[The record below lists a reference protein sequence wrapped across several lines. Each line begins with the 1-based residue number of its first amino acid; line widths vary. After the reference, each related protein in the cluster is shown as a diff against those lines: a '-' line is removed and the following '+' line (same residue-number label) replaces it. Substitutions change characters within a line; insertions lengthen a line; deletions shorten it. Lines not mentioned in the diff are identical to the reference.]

1 MDEKER
7 FTADDDNARQTTMT
21 TSTITYILPDL
32 AWSILLGPIMQDAP
46 AGAVLEVHTVA
57 MQELVE
63 QTIADAGRT
72 DLCVRLG
79 PARVE
84 VTR

>member
-1 MDEKER
+1 
-7 FTADDDNARQTTMT
+7 MT
-21 TSTITYILPDL
+21 TPPPTVTYILPDL

-63 QTIADAGRT
+63 QTIADAGRA

-79 PARVE
+79 PAPARVK
-84 VTR
+84 V